1 MIAKGRSKETEKNKS
16 REEEKATLKRY
27 VIEVVAVGTRCQRS
41 TEHASQNFL
50 PRVLDAGALNQYLIP
65 LWLKT
70 TPSSRN
76 LHSPPTPPPPRPSS
90 NTLSLAHEPC
100 SSEKLQGKKEKRHK
114 AHAIREGKVEPW
126 LKSDMG

>member
-70 TPSSRN
+70 TPVAEIYIPLPSPAPAAIHFHLHMSPAAQRSSR
-76 LHSPPTPPPPRPSS
+76 
-90 NTLSLAHEPC
+90 A
-100 SSEKLQGKKEKRHK
+100 KKRKDTRHM
-114 AHAIREGKVEPW
+114 
-126 LKSDMG
+126 L